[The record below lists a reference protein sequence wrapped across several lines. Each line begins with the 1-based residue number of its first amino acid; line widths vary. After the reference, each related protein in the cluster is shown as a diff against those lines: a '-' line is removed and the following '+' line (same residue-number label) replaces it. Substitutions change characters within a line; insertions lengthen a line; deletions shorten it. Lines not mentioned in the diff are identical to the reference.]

1 MIDLHMHSTASDG
14 LLDAKHIFDNASN
27 RKLKAI
33 SITDHDTVDVIEEA
47 LDLSKYYGVE
57 FIPGIEISTNLGE
70 IEIHILGYFIDHKN
84 KDLLD
89 LIVKFK
95 KSRFERGK
103 KIVENL
109 QRAGINITFEEV
121 LEKAGSEDNIGRPHI
136 AEVLLEKGICRNT
149 YDVYNNYLGNQNKR
163 FVVPKFNLH
172 PKEAIKV
179 IRNAGGISFLAH
191 PGHLLRS
198 DKIAITEVIRFGID
212 GLEVIHPSHSYEDYI
227 YFKQLATLNKLLLS
241 GGSDCHGGRKKNGLI
256 TIGTE
261 DVPDIFLEEIKKS
274 MNK

>member
-1 MIDLHMHSTASDG
+1 MIDLHIHSTASDG
-14 LLDAKHIFDNASN
+14 LLDAKKIFDNASA

-33 SITDHDTVDVIEEA
+33 SITDHDTVDVAEEA
-47 LDLSKYYGVE
+47 TELSKYYGIE

-84 KDLLD
+84 EDLLS
-89 LIVKFK
+89 LIEKFK
-95 KSRFERGK
+95 KSRFDRGK

-109 QRAGINITFEEV
+109 QKDGIDITFDEV
-121 LEKAGSEDNIGRPHI
+121 LIKAGSGDNIGRPHI

-149 YDVYNNYLGNQNKR
+149 FDVYNNYLGNQNKKY
-163 FVVPKFNLH
+163 VVAKYNLH
-172 PKEAIKV
+172 PKEAIK
-179 IRNAGGISFLAH
+179 IIKNAGGLSFLAH
-191 PGHLLRS
+191 PGHLLRY

-212 GLEVIHPSHSYEDYI
+212 GLEVIHPSHSYEDYN
-227 YFKQLATLNKLLLS
+227 YFIELARLNNKLVS

-261 DVPDIFLEEIKKS
+261 DVPLVFLEKMKNA
-274 MNK
+274 MK